1 MTKKKNAKTRTMSVS
16 KSTLESRA
24 RVVAH
29 ARAALRLLGNASPS
43 EGQQDLALSAI
54 IHATARVDA
63 GALQAMAKEIV
74 TDTHAEP
81 LTAFALASVLIG
93 LIETHD
99 NHTALI
105 KYLRCGGPRPSVKA
119 AFLALVKRV
128 DIASG
133 KAA

>member
-1 MTKKKNAKTRTMSVS
+1 MTKNKSGKNRAMSMS
-16 KSTLESRA
+16 KSALESRA

-43 EGQQDLALSAI
+43 DDQQDMALSAI
-54 IHATARVDA
+54 IYTGTRVDA
-63 GALQAMAKEIV
+63 RAVEGMAKEIV
-74 TDTHAEP
+74 TDTDAEP

-93 LIETHD
+93 VSETND